1 MTCSLPP
8 AMRHKIPTSVSI
20 VDAKCEKP
28 PTNNIKVIYNL
39 PSDKKPKKKFAVCM
53 KALTFMEDRS
63 VQLVEWIEIVKALGA
78 EQIFFYVLENHPNI
92 YKVNTN
98 MKDYSNQIKKH
109 KP

>member
-1 MTCSLPP
+1 MTCPLPR
-8 AMRHKIPTSVSI
+8 AYRNKVPTSVSI
-20 VDAKCEKP
+20 VNAACDKP
-28 PTNNIKVIYNL
+28 PTNNIKVTYNL
-39 PSDKKPKKKFAVCM
+39 PSDEEPKKKFAVCM
-53 KALTFMEDRS
+53 KALTFMDDRS

-78 EQIFFYVLENHPNI
+78 EQIFFYILENHPNI